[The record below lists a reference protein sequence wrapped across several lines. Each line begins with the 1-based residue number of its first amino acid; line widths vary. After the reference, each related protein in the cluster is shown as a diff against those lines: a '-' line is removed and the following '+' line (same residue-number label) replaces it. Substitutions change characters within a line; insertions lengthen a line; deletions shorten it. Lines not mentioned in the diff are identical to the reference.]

1 MSGVFL
7 YAEWKFTDRR
17 NKLAK
22 TRETK
27 YWIAVASKDHVL
39 NGVAG
44 GFMQANHGKS
54 SPLRRVA
61 PGDWVVYYSPKPQY
75 KGTTP
80 CQAFTAVG
88 QVKEGEVYTAVMA
101 PDFEPA
107 RRDVDFKECAEV
119 AIRPLID
126 QLNFIEDKQRWGYMF
141 RFGFFEINQA
151 DFDLIADEMLEKV
164 K

>member
-1 MSGVFL
+1 M
-7 YAEWKFTDRR
+7 T
-17 NKLAK
+17 K
-22 TRETK
+22 TREIK
-27 YWIAVASKDHVL
+27 YWIAVASKDHVM

-61 PGDWVVYYSPKPQY
+61 PGDWVIYYSPKQRY
-75 KGTTP
+75 KGKEP

-88 QVKEGEVYTAVMA
+88 QVKEGELYTAVMA

-107 RRDVDFKECAEV
+107 RRDVDFKACGEV
-119 AIRPLID
+119 GIRPLIN

-141 RFGFFEINQA
+141 RFGFFEINQL
-151 DFDLIADEMLEKV
+151 DFSLITGAMLEKTPV
-164 K
+164 L